1 MGKTVELV
9 KHHPDLE
16 CLMIDASHVKVH
28 PHATGAIGGNQA
40 MGRTK
45 GGLNTKIHLAV
56 DASGMPVRFLVTS
69 GTIADSTQIS
79 QLIQGIKAKK
89 LLADKGYDTNV
100 VLKALTDAGIEAVIP
115 PKKSRKKQREYDREE
130 YENRYQVEKT
140 FLELKRWREIAT
152 RYAKN
157 QSSYVAAVQICCMVK
172 RLNIL

>member
-79 QLIQGIKAKK
+79 QLIQSIKAKK

-130 YENRYQVEKT
+130 YKNRYQVEKNIFRT
-140 FLELKRWREIAT
+140 QTLARNSDALCKKSVIICG
-152 RYAKN
+152 
-157 QSSYVAAVQICCMVK
+157 SSPNMLHGKEA
-172 RLNIL
+172 